1 MPPLVVDVDSEVTVT
16 VTDAERAVVVSDGR
30 QTREVVPPAEI
41 RVSVADPPV
50 RLAGPEANF
59 FEALGKLD

>member
-1 MPPLVVDVDSEVTVT
+1 VTVT